1 MSQEMQEWL
10 EAKIESQMWEHRK
23 QYKQLKEILAAKYQA
38 LFRDAE
44 AKGIHLNCA
53 AIENINR
60 LKENAMQKIQDE
72 LETLLS
78 GTRYKVCDIARVA
91 GLLSP
96 KIPTE
101 AMG

>member
-1 MSQEMQEWL
+1 MQEWL
-10 EAKIESQMWEHRK
+10 EDKIESQMWEHRK

-60 LKENAMQKIQDE
+60 LKEKAMQKIQDE
-72 LETLLS
+72 LEALLS
-78 GTRYKVCDIARVA
+78 GTRYKVCDALCKARVA
-91 GLLSP
+91 GLWSP